1 MRPSS
6 APGDAD
12 RSDAAIPAPPSP
24 TDPAYRPALEATEIP
39 VGTATEVPLET
50 TDEIPIRLPHDPA
63 EAPVEAE
70 RPTGV
75 TPIELFFDLVFVFV
89 LTQATH
95 QVESH
100 PGWSGLLQGM
110 LPLAAMWWMFGA
122 FSWLTNAVRPDATAV
137 RLLLALTMTS
147 FFVMGLDLPY
157 AFDPD
162 GWAFGLAFLV
172 AVGMHVALF
181 LTAAEPSARSG
192 IVRLA
197 PFNAA
202 GGLLIL
208 IAPHLPDAGT
218 WACWAAAVAVLYLSM
233 VIGRVRGFVVEPH
246 HFVERHGLIILI
258 VLGES
263 VVAVGIG
270 AGGRPVDWRLA
281 GGILLGI
288 AVATGIWWTYFGGD
302 DERTV
307 RAMSDASVERRQML
321 GYVAFGLA
329 HAVMIAG
336 IVLVAAGIS
345 DGIHHLGTD
354 TNRWWLGAGVAT
366 FLLGHAWHRHVLGTG
381 PVAAQITAAVVVIPL
396 TASLAGAGWAALT
409 AATLVLTAMTV
420 TEHLRRTRPTR
431 TPEVR
436 PTPAAA

>member
-1 MRPSS
+1 MRSSS
-6 APGDAD
+6 APRDPDRLDA
-12 RSDAAIPAPPSP
+12 SIPASPPP
-24 TDPAYRPALEATEIP
+24 TDPHDPAHDPAHDRAHENSLDIAIE
-39 VGTATEVPLET
+39 
-50 TDEIPIRLPHDPA
+50 LPHDPTETPA
-63 EAPVEAE
+63 EAE

-100 PGWSGLLQGM
+100 PGWSGLFQGM

-122 FSWLTNAVRPDATAV
+122 FSWLTNAVRPDATVV

-172 AVGMHVALF
+172 AVAMHVALF
-181 LTAAEPSARSG
+181 LTASEPSARAG
-192 IVRLA
+192 ILRLA
-197 PFNAA
+197 PFNAV
-202 GGLLIL
+202 GGVLIL
-208 IAPHLPDAGT
+208 VAPHLPDAGT
-218 WACWAAAVAVLYLSM
+218 WVCWAAAVAVLYLSM
-233 VIGRVRGFVVEPH
+233 VIGRIRGFVVEPH

-270 AGGRPVDWRLA
+270 AGGRPVDWKLA

-345 DGIHHLGTD
+345 DAIHHLGTD

-366 FLLGHAWHRHVLGTG
+366 FLLGHGWHRYVLDTG
-381 PVAAQITAAVVVIPL
+381 PVQGRIVTAVVALPLIASVAGTGWAVLAVATVLLAIMTVADHLRQVRAEEAPDPRQVTAA
-396 TASLAGAGWAALT
+396 A
-409 AATLVLTAMTV
+409 
-420 TEHLRRTRPTR
+420 
-431 TPEVR
+431 
-436 PTPAAA
+436 

>member
-1 MRPSS
+1 MSPSS
-6 APGDAD
+6 TPREPDRIDA
-12 RSDAAIPAPPSP
+12 SIPAPPTSAKTP
-24 TDPAYRPALEATEIP
+24 PAGSAPEPAATPGPESDLDLGYEIP
-39 VGTATEVPLET
+39 LE
-50 TDEIPIRLPHDPA
+50 LPHDPSETPA
-63 EAPVEAE
+63 ENE

-100 PGWSGLLQGM
+100 PGWTGLLQGM

-122 FSWLTNAVRPDATAV
+122 FSWLTNAVRPDATVV

-181 LTAAEPSARSG
+181 LTASEPSARSG
-192 IVRLA
+192 ILRLA

-208 IAPHLPDAGT
+208 VAPHLPDAGT
-218 WACWAAAVAVLYLSM
+218 WVCWAAAVAVLYLSM

-270 AGGRPVDWRLA
+270 AGGRPVDWKLA

-288 AVATGIWWTYFGGD
+288 AVATGIWWSYFGSD

-307 RAMSDASVERRQML
+307 RAMSEASVERRQML

-336 IVLVAAGIS
+336 IVLIAAGIS
-345 DGIHHLGTD
+345 DAIHHLGTD
-354 TNRWWLGAGVAT
+354 TNRWWLGTGVAT
-366 FLLGHAWHRHVLGTG
+366 FLVGHAWHRYVLATG
-381 PVAAQITAAVVVIPL
+381 PVEGRIVTAVVAVPLVASVASTGWAVLAVTTVLLALMTVSDHLRQVRAAEEPDARQVTAA
-396 TASLAGAGWAALT
+396 A
-409 AATLVLTAMTV
+409 
-420 TEHLRRTRPTR
+420 
-431 TPEVR
+431 
-436 PTPAAA
+436 

>member
-1 MRPSS
+1 MTIS
-6 APGDAD
+6 
-12 RSDAAIPAPPSP
+12 PAPADPPVSP
-24 TDPAYRPALEATEIP
+24 TPAAVSA
-39 VGTATEVPLET
+39 A
-50 TDEIPIRLPHDPA
+50 PHTFPEKA
-63 EAPVEAE
+63 A
-70 RPTGV
+70 GV

-100 PGWSGLLQGM
+100 PGWSGLFQGL
-110 LPLAAMWWMFGA
+110 LPLAALWWMFGA
-122 FSWLTNAVRPDATAV
+122 FSWLTNAVRPDAV
-137 RLLLALTMTS
+137 GLRLLMVLTMAA

-172 AVGMHVALF
+172 AVAMHVALF
-181 LTAAEPSARSG
+181 LTATEASARAG

-197 PFNAA
+197 PFNAL
-202 GGLLIL
+202 GGVLIL

-218 WACWAAAVAVLYLSM
+218 WACWVAAVVVLYLSM
-233 VIGRVRGFVVEPH
+233 VIGRIRGFVVEPH

-270 AGGRPVDWRLA
+270 AGGRPVDWQLA

-288 AVATGIWWTYFGGD
+288 AVAAGIWWTYFAGD
-302 DERTV
+302 DERAV
-307 RAMSDASVERRQML
+307 RAMSDAPVERRQML

-329 HAVMIAG
+329 HAVMIVG

-354 TNRWWLGAGVAT
+354 TDRWWLGSGVAV
-366 FLLGHAWHRHVLGTG
+366 FLLGHAWHRYVLGTG
-381 PVAAQITAAVVVIPL
+381 PVGARVVAAVVVVPL
-396 TASLAGAGWAALT
+396 TAVAAFAGWAALT
-409 AATLVLTAMTV
+409 GAVVTLVTMTFADRV
-420 TEHLRRTRPTR
+420 GPPGES
-431 TPEVR
+431 
-436 PTPAAA
+436 AAARQVGRRG

>member
-1 MRPSS
+1 MP
-6 APGDAD
+6 
-12 RSDAAIPAPPSP
+12 
-24 TDPAYRPALEATEIP
+24 
-39 VGTATEVPLET
+39 
-50 TDEIPIRLPHDPA
+50 PA
-63 EAPVEAE
+63 EEAAPASAAPHASPEKPA
-70 RPTGV
+70 GV

-100 PGWSGLLQGM
+100 PGWSGLFQGL
-110 LPLAAMWWMFGA
+110 LPLAALWWMFGA
-122 FSWLTNAVRPDATAV
+122 FSWLTNAVRPEAV
-137 RLLLALTMTS
+137 RLRLLLVLTMAA

-181 LTAAEPSARSG
+181 LTATEASARAG

-197 PFNAA
+197 PFNAF
-202 GGLLIL
+202 GGVLIL
-208 IAPHLPDAGT
+208 TAPHLPDAGT
-218 WACWAAAVAVLYLSM
+218 WACWVAAVLVLYLAM
-233 VIGRVRGFVVEPH
+233 VIGRIRGFVVEPH

-270 AGGRPVDWRLA
+270 AGGRPVDWQLA

-288 AVATGIWWTYFGGD
+288 AVAAGIWWTYFAGD
-302 DERTV
+302 DERAV
-307 RAMSDASVERRQML
+307 RALSDAPVERRQTL

-354 TNRWWLGAGVAT
+354 TDRWWLGSGVAV
-366 FLLGHAWHRHVLGTG
+366 FLLGHAWHRHVLKTG
-381 PVAAQITAAVVVIPL
+381 PIAARMIAAVVVVPL
-396 TASLAGAGWAALT
+396 AAVAAFAGWAALT
-409 AATLVLTAMTV
+409 GAVVVLVAMTLADHFGPQG
-420 TEHLRRTRPTR
+420 ES
-431 TPEVR
+431 
-436 PTPAAA
+436 AAARVGRAEQRG

>member
-1 MRPSS
+1 MTTSS
-6 APGDAD
+6 APAD
-12 RSDAAIPAPPSP
+12 PPISIPLELPG
-24 TDPAYRPALEATEIP
+24 DPADASAT
-39 VGTATEVPLET
+39 A
-50 TDEIPIRLPHDPA
+50 
-63 EAPVEAE
+63 AE
-70 RPTGV
+70 RSPGV

-100 PGWSGLLQGM
+100 AGWAGLLQGM

-122 FSWLTNAVRPDATAV
+122 FSWLTNAVRPDAVVV
-137 RLLLALTMTS
+137 RLLLALTMTA

-162 GWAFGLAFLV
+162 GWAFGIAFLV

-181 LTAAEPSARSG
+181 LTATEASARSG

-197 PFNAA
+197 PFNAV
-202 GGLLIL
+202 GGVLIL
-208 IAPHLPDAGT
+208 VAPHLPDAGT
-218 WACWAAAVAVLYLSM
+218 WACWVAAVLVLYLSM
-233 VIGRVRGFVVEPH
+233 VVGRVRGFVVEPH

-270 AGGRPVDWRLA
+270 AGGRPVDWQLA
-281 GGILLGI
+281 GGVLLGI
-288 AVATGIWWTYFGGD
+288 AVATGIWWAYFGED

-307 RAMSDASVERRQML
+307 RAMADAPVERRQTL

-345 DGIHHLGTD
+345 DAIHHLGTD
-354 TNRWWLGAGVAT
+354 TNRWWLGAGVAI
-366 FLLGHAWHRHVLGTG
+366 FLLGHAWHRYVLGTG
-381 PVAAQITAAVVVIPL
+381 PVAARVGAAAVVVPL
-396 TASLAGAGWAALT
+396 AALL
-409 AATLVLTAMTV
+409 APRAG
-420 TEHLRRTRPTR
+420 PSS
-431 TPEVR
+431 
-436 PTPAAA
+436 PAPWWCSW

>member
-1 MRPSS
+1 MRPDPTPLPVEPAS
-6 APGDAD
+6 P
-12 RSDAAIPAPPSP
+12 IPP
-24 TDPAYRPALEATEIP
+24 E
-39 VGTATEVPLET
+39 
-50 TDEIPIRLPHDPA
+50 LPYDPA
-63 EAPVEAE
+63 EPPDEVGEAA
-70 RPTGV
+70 TGV

-95 QVESH
+95 QVEAH
-100 PGWSGLLQGM
+100 PGWSGLFQGM

-122 FSWLTNAVRPDATAV
+122 FSWLTNAVRPDATVV

-172 AVGMHVALF
+172 AVAMHVALF
-181 LTAAEPSARSG
+181 LTSSEPATRAG
-192 IVRLA
+192 IRRLG

-202 GGLLIL
+202 GGALIL
-208 IAPHLPDAGT
+208 IAPHLPATGT
-218 WACWAAAVAVLYLSM
+218 WICWAAAVFVLYLSM
-233 VIGRVRGFVVEPH
+233 VIGRITGFVVEPH

-288 AVATGIWWTYFGGD
+288 AVATGIWWTYFGND
-302 DERTV
+302 EERTL
-307 RAMSDASVERRQML
+307 RAMSEASVERRQML

-345 DGIHHLGTD
+345 DAIHHLGGETD
-354 TNRWWLGAGVAT
+354 RWWLGAGAAT
-366 FLLGHAWHRHVLGTG
+366 FLLGHAWHRHVLATG
-381 PVAAQITAAVVVIPL
+381 PTGTRLLAAVVVLPA
-396 TASLAGAGWAALT
+396 TALSAGAGWAALT
-409 AATLVLTAMTV
+409 AATVVLAASATADHV
-420 TEHLRRTRPTR
+420 HARS
-431 TPEVR
+431 
-436 PTPAAA
+436 ADG

>member
-1 MRPSS
+1 MNPSPS
-6 APGDAD
+6 LPDRDPHDHPPTTTGDAPTTT
-12 RSDAAIPAPPSP
+12 AA
-24 TDPAYRPALEATEIP
+24 DPATAPAEPPLSIP
-39 VGTATEVPLET
+39 M
-50 TDEIPIRLPHDPA
+50 DLPHDPI
-63 EAPVEAE
+63 EPPDELE
-70 RPTGV
+70 QFTGV

-100 PGWSGLLQGM
+100 PGWSGLFQGM
-110 LPLAAMWWMFGA
+110 LPLAALWWMFGA
-122 FSWLTNAVRPDATAV
+122 FSWLTNAVRPDAV
-137 RLLLALTMTS
+137 VHRLLLALTMTA

-181 LTAAEPSARSG
+181 LTAAEPSARAG
-192 IVRLA
+192 ILRLA
-197 PFNAA
+197 PFNAV
-202 GGLLIL
+202 GGVLIL
-208 IAPHLPDAGT
+208 IAPHLSDVGT
-218 WACWAAAVAVLYLSM
+218 WVCWAGAVTVLYLSM
-233 VIGRVRGFVVEPH
+233 VIGRIRGFVVEPH

-270 AGGRPVDWRLA
+270 AGGRPVDWKLA

-307 RAMSDASVERRQML
+307 RAMSEASVERRQML

-354 TNRWWLGAGVAT
+354 TNRWWLGTGVAV
-366 FLLGHAWHRHVLGTG
+366 FLLGHAWHRYVLGTG
-381 PVAAQITAAVVVIPL
+381 SIAARIGAAVVVVPL
-396 TASLAGAGWAALT
+396 TAPLAGTGWATLAT
-409 AATLVLTAMTV
+409 ATVVLAAMTV
-420 TEHLRRTRPTR
+420 ADHLLQLRMMMPREPREPKEFREPKEQQPVAT
-431 TPEVR
+431 
-436 PTPAAA
+436 